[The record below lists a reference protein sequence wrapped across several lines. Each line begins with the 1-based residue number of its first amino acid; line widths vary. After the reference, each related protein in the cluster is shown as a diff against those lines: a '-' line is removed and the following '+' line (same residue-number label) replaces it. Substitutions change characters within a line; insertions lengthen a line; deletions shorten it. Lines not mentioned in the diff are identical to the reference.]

1 MNRAFR
7 AGHLISAAFL
17 AVLSTGIAAASTADV
32 NGMPL
37 CTAAN
42 DQILPVTV
50 SDGAGGIIVVWL
62 DGRPPTPGVIYGQ
75 RVDAAGVPQ
84 WAADGVQLS
93 TTADTGT
100 PVIDPDGAGGV
111 FIAFGGRFSPPRAQ
125 RVNASGVPQ
134 WGADGIPVTN
144 DVSSTRELAIAPD
157 IGGTGGAF
165 VAWRH
170 DNGAG
175 GNPDVHA
182 QKLNSSGALQWGQGI
197 AITSSNMN
205 SEGNPA
211 VVSDG
216 VGGAHFV
223 WIGGAGVRWQRYD
236 GSGNALSNPL
246 VLAATG
252 NNIPPSIVSDGGGGA
267 IVAWSGG
274 GAFIQ
279 RITQAGDRIWGVM
292 NAGLTLSTSGR
303 APTLIGDAP
312 AGAIVTW
319 EDNRGGSNFNIFAQ
333 RVNSSGTAQWQPDG
347 AEVCVETADQRAPKI
362 VSDGNGGAIISWF
375 DARMSGFSGTDIY
388 AQRLN
393 GSGASQWLP
402 TPTGVGVA
410 ICTAPNNQVDP
421 TMASDGSGG
430 AWIAWQDRRSGTNED
445 IYAARV
451 NPDGA
456 LVSVPLEQ
464 VPGWKTWPNPFS
476 DRVVMSFVL
485 PAAARVR
492 TKVYNVDGRVVA
504 DLGSASLSEGPHR
517 ITWDG
522 RTSEGRQLGG
532 GVYFIHVE
540 GSGFSLSR
548 SVVRLK

>member
-1 MNRAFR
+1 MHRALR
-7 AGHLISAAFL
+7 TGPLISAAFL

-32 NGMPL
+32 DGTPL
-37 CTAAN
+37 CTAVN

-50 SDGAGGIIVVWL
+50 SDGSGGIIVVWL

-75 RVDAAGVPQ
+75 RVNAAGVPQ

-93 TTADTGT
+93 TTSDTNP
-100 PVIDPDGAGGV
+100 PVIVADGAGGV
-111 FIAFGGRFSPPRAQ
+111 FIAFGGKLSPPRAQ
-125 RVNASGVPQ
+125 RVDASGAPQ
-134 WGADGIPVTN
+134 WGADGVALTN
-144 DVSSTRELAIAPD
+144 DVSSTRELTIAVD
-157 IGGTGGAF
+157 VGGAGGVI

-211 VVSDG
+211 IVSDG

-223 WIGGAGVRWQRYD
+223 WIGGAGVREQRYD
-236 GSGNALSNPL
+236 GSGNSLWNPL
-246 VLAATG
+246 VLAAAG
-252 NNIPPSIVSDGGGGA
+252 NNIPPSIASDGASGA

-279 RITQAGDRIWGVM
+279 RVTSAGDRLWGVP
-292 NAGLTLSTSGR
+292 NAGLTLSTTGR
-303 APTLIGDAP
+303 APTLIGNAP
-312 AGAIVTW
+312 AGALVTW
-319 EDNRGGSNFNIFAQ
+319 EDNRGGSNFNIYAQ
-333 RVNSSGTAQWQPDG
+333 MVNSSGVAQWQPDG
-347 AEVCVETADQRAPKI
+347 VEVCVETDDQRAPKI
-362 VSDGNGGAIISWF
+362 VSDGNGGAIVSWF
-375 DARMSGFSGTDIY
+375 DARTSGSSGTDIY
-388 AQRLN
+388 AQRVD
-393 GSGASQWLP
+393 GTGARQWML
-402 TPTGVGVA
+402 TNGVA

-430 AWIAWQDRRSGTNED
+430 AWVAWQDLRSGNED
-445 IYAARV
+445 IYATRV
-451 NPDGA
+451 NPNGA
-456 LVSVPLEQ
+456 PLSVPPAQ
-464 VPGWKTWPNPFS
+464 MPVWMTWPNPFF
-476 DRVVMSFVL
+476 DRVAMSFVL
-485 PAAARVR
+485 PAAATVR
-492 TKVYNVDGRVVA
+492 TRVYDLGGRVVA
-504 DLGSASLSEGPHR
+504 DLGSASLPEGPHQ

-522 RTSEGRQLGG
+522 RTSEGRQLGAG
-532 GVYFIHVE
+532 IYFIRVE